1 MSSRRGHGEHAVYF
15 DKTKGR
21 WAAVIEVG
29 RDPSG
34 KRRRRKVTAKT
45 KREALERLRALE
57 AELETGVDPDGSTVT
72 VNLLLDRVI
81 NHAIDNGRQPKTID
95 GYRWAASHLRPRFG
109 TTKARDVTALQIE
122 AHLQHLVDNHNL
134 SRSSVSRVLNVLRQ
148 ALNEG
153 MRHDWLTRN
162 VASVA
167 RCPTSHTNTRRAVTA
182 EQARDLIA
190 AAEGTALHAA
200 LIVAITCGLRP
211 GELLGLTWTNL
222 DLDATDPTLTI
233 THALKADST
242 GLYLGDVKTSTSQ
255 RRITLTDNAL
265 LALRDH
271 RTRQLEQRL
280 HLGAAWQDHDLVFAS
295 EVGTPWEPHN
305 FRRALRRIGDQVGIE
320 AITPYELRHTA
331 VTLLSNSGI
340 AAERIADLAG
350 HRDTR
355 MVERVYRHRN
365 QTIDVGRAAM
375 QKALGSGTA

>member
-15 DKTKGR
+15 DKTKG
-21 WAAVIEVG
+21 WVAVIEIG

-45 KREALERLRALE
+45 KRQALERLRV
-57 AELETGVDPDGSTVT
+57 LETELDTGIDPDGATVT

-81 NHAIDNGRQPKTID
+81 NHAIDKGRQPKTID
-95 GYRWAASHLRPRFG
+95 SYRWAASHLRPRFG
-109 TTKARDVTALQIE
+109 TTKARDLTALQIE
-122 AHLQHLVDNHNL
+122 AHLHHLVDDRNF

-167 RCPTSHTNTRRAVTA
+167 RCPNSHTITRRAFST
-182 EQARDLIA
+182 EQIRDLIA
-190 AAEGTALHAA
+190 TAEGTALHAA
-200 LIVAITCGLRP
+200 IIVAVTCGLRP

-222 DLDATDPTLTI
+222 DLDTAEPTLAV
-233 THALKADST
+233 THALKSDRT
-242 GLYLGDVKTSTSQ
+242 GLYLGDVKTSTSK
-255 RRITLTDNAL
+255 RSITLTDTAVS
-265 LALRDH
+265 ALRAH

-295 EVGTPWEPHN
+295 EVGTPWEPPN
-305 FRRALRRIGDQVGIE
+305 FRRALRRIGDQVGIDV
-320 AITPYELRHTA
+320 ITPYELRHTA
-331 VTLLSNSGI
+331 VTLLSNSGVP
-340 AAERIADLAG
+340 AEHIADLAG

-355 MVERVYRHRN
+355 MVERVYRHRTK
-365 QTIDVGRAAM
+365 TIDVGRAAM
-375 QKALGSGTA
+375 QKALGDGTH